1 MTHNGRTVWAGCK
14 PDQLSTRTNIG
25 SLLKPYVRSSKL
37 NLVRGV
43 HVSKLENKIMTFIHQ
58 PTEFE
63 KQKNDKDFI
72 ERLKSFC
79 KNQLEEKPKKMSNK
93 DRIDYISFLHKQNLN
108 GRETEEMLWE
118 AGIEAGI
125 IETEEFMLEFI
136 NSLFVPF
143 TEEEIQERYNKFK
156 ANTE

>member
-1 MTHNGRTVWAGCK
+1 
-14 PDQLSTRTNIG
+14 
-25 SLLKPYVRSSKL
+25 
-37 NLVRGV
+37 
-43 HVSKLENKIMTFIHQ
+43 MTFIHQ

-108 GRETEEMLWE
+108 GREDEDTLFE

-125 IETEEFMLEFI
+125 TETEEFMLEFI
-136 NSLFVPF
+136 GSLNLPF
-143 TEEEIQERYNKFK
+143 TEDEITEMFNKFK
-156 ANTE
+156 ANAE

>member
-1 MTHNGRTVWAGCK
+1 
-14 PDQLSTRTNIG
+14 
-25 SLLKPYVRSSKL
+25 
-37 NLVRGV
+37 
-43 HVSKLENKIMTFIHQ
+43 
-58 PTEFE
+58 
-63 KQKNDKDFI
+63 
-72 ERLKSFC
+72 
-79 KNQLEEKPKKMSNK
+79 MSNK

-143 TEEEIQERYNKFK
+143 TEEEVQERYNKFK
-156 ANTE
+156 ANSE